1 MSKLA
6 KKHIYFSQYL
16 KTEIQRSKNGVLLW
30 IKGPNGTNFRYFA
43 NSGKVRRIY
52 FNDLDRYIIGT
63 IIEKSKLNSLQI
75 FYNIQKKT
83 VQKQESDFN
92 GLLQSQLRTFSFNVV
107 TGYKKSLTLR
117 GVGYKFIIKKHYLGL
132 QIGFSHELNIVLS
145 SDLLFKIN
153 RKSTAIKFK
162 TTNVSFLSN
171 FLASL
176 KRLRKPDIYKGKGI
190 RYKKEKIVRKE
201 GKKKKTI

>member
-1 MSKLA
+1 
-6 KKHIYFSQYL
+6 
-16 KTEIQRSKNGVLLW
+16 
-30 IKGPNGTNFRYFA
+30 
-43 NSGKVRRIY
+43 
-52 FNDLDRYIIGT
+52 
-63 IIEKSKLNSLQI
+63 
-75 FYNIQKKT
+75 
-83 VQKQESDFN
+83 
-92 GLLQSQLRTFSFNVV
+92 LQSQLRTFSFNVV